1 MNLKDR
7 PLTAEFLAAFFLV
20 GVPHWLTPY
29 NKTSTAGVIIGG
41 LIIAAVAAVARL
53 RIPAARFSG
62 ITRAAALAMP
72 AAALARVI
80 VETTMVDP
88 TSHNLWPF
96 EITAALLLGY
106 AGAIPGALMGVLIGR
121 YGNKR

>member
-1 MNLKDR
+1 MNLKNR

-29 NKTSTAGVIIGG
+29 NNESTAGVIIGG
-41 LIIAAVAAVARL
+41 AIIAAVAAVARL
-53 RIPAARFSG
+53 RIPAARFSA
-62 ITRAAALAMP
+62 ITKAAALAMP

-80 VETTMVDP
+80 VETTLVDP

-96 EITAALLLGY
+96 EIAAALLLGY
-106 AGAIPGALMGVLIGR
+106 AGAVPGALIGVLIDR
-121 YGNKR
+121 LKKN